1 MSDARLLIIDDDQMM
16 LDLARYQLQSRG
28 YRVLT
33 AATGEEGLRL
43 ITENTIALALTDL
56 QLPDINGIELVGRL
70 KEVSPGTEIIMVTG
84 YGSLTMAIDAIKAG
98 AFYFVEKPVEFE
110 ELFIL
115 IQNALER
122 RSQAEEIRQLRGRL
136 TTRSSYYN
144 IIGSSKAMQNIY
156 EIVES
161 VAVSDANIMIIGE
174 SGTGKELIANA
185 IHYKSL
191 RAKKPFVKI
200 NCSALP
206 KELIESELFGHTK
219 GAFTGATTEK
229 TGLIGQ
235 AAGGSLLLDEI
246 GDMPV
251 ELQPKLLRVLQERV
265 YYRLGSERAN
275 EADFRLISATNYD
288 PSEALRAGRLR
299 EDLYYRINTVEI
311 QVPPLRERE
320 EDIQHLATHFLHLYA
335 EKYQRQVGSISQQAF
350 ERMFDYPWPGNVREL
365 QNVIERAVLLSKSE
379 TIDESALPMWQ
390 TAAGTAAVGPV
401 PTHETVDA
409 AKPEPC
415 NVPTNTETKTI
426 PPVKTPDLSLDQVAN
441 LIISKIPDT
450 RGDRQPVDIIT
461 QVEGA
466 LVNAALERTRGNK
479 QAAAN
484 LLGLYRPR
492 LYTMLRKHNLHST
505 IRKVEHAPSHSGLEK
520 EEVESSFDDDQ
531 PEELERHHPEQ
542 EPTLADPLIAIP
554 SR

>member
-1 MSDARLLIIDDDQMM
+1 MTDARLLIIDDDQMM

-43 ITENTIALALTDL
+43 IAENNIALALTDL
-56 QLPDINGIELVGRL
+56 QLPDINGIELVGKL
-70 KEVSPGTEIIMVTG
+70 KEVSPPTEIIMVTG

-122 RSQAEEIRQLRGRL
+122 RSQAEEIQQLRGRL

-161 VAVSDANIMIIGE
+161 VAISDANIMIVGE

-265 YYRLGSERAN
+265 YYRLGSERAH
-275 EADFRLISATNYD
+275 EADFRLISATNYN
-288 PSEALRAGRLR
+288 PLEALRDMRLR
-299 EDLYYRINTVEI
+299 EDL
-311 QVPPLRERE
+311 
-320 EDIQHLATHFLHLYA
+320 
-335 EKYQRQVGSISQQAF
+335 
-350 ERMFDYPWPGNVREL
+350 
-365 QNVIERAVLLSKSE
+365 
-379 TIDESALPMWQ
+379 
-390 TAAGTAAVGPV
+390 
-401 PTHETVDA
+401 
-409 AKPEPC
+409 
-415 NVPTNTETKTI
+415 
-426 PPVKTPDLSLDQVAN
+426 
-441 LIISKIPDT
+441 
-450 RGDRQPVDIIT
+450 
-461 QVEGA
+461 
-466 LVNAALERTRGNK
+466 
-479 QAAAN
+479 
-484 LLGLYRPR
+484 
-492 LYTMLRKHNLHST
+492 
-505 IRKVEHAPSHSGLEK
+505 
-520 EEVESSFDDDQ
+520 
-531 PEELERHHPEQ
+531 
-542 EPTLADPLIAIP
+542 
-554 SR
+554 

>member
-43 ITENTIALALTDL
+43 IAENNIALALTDL
-56 QLPDINGIELVGRL
+56 QLPDINGIELVGKL
-70 KEVSPGTEIIMVTG
+70 KDVSPRTEIIMVTG

-161 VAVSDANIMIIGE
+161 VAVSDANIMIVGE

-185 IHYKSL
+185 IHFKSL

-288 PSEALRAGRLR
+288 PSVALRDMRLR

-311 QVPPLRERE
+311 QVPPLRERA

-335 EKYQRQVGSISQQAF
+335 EKYQRPVGSISQQAF
-350 ERMFDYPWPGNVREL
+350 ERMFDYSWPGNVREL
-365 QNVIERAVLLSKSE
+365 QNVIERAVLLSKSD
-379 TIDESALPMWQ
+379 TIDESALPCWHN
-390 TAAGTAAVGPV
+390 TAVAASTTIEPSEAV
-401 PTHETVDA
+401 
-409 AKPEPC
+409 KPEFSSP
-415 NVPTNTETKTI
+415 PAASTETKSI
-426 PPVKTPDLSLDQVAN
+426 PSVNTPELSLDQLAQM
-441 LIISKIPDT
+441 IISRIPDS

-505 IRKVEHAPSHSGLEK
+505 IRKIEHIPSHRESEK
-520 EEVESSFDDDQ
+520 EEVESSVESSYDEQ
-531 PEELERHHPEQ
+531 EEREPHRPEQ
-542 EPTLADPLIAIP
+542 NTAIPDPLIAIP